1 MACQQGKKKDQEE
14 IGLEDVLRLLKMEL
28 HCNARRIWYK
38 NMQFSNLFSCSVH
51 ILGAFSPLAKIPV
64 ILFILT
70 FYDVILKLYCE
81 FVSCLNT
88 CPKPSGHDRT
98 FTSFS
103 RHVWEWFL
111 PYEISSICV
120 SKIALVIAVPL
131 AGSTKGMSESLD
143 MK

>member
-28 HCNARRIWYK
+28 HCNARRIEYK
-38 NMQFSNLFSCSVH
+38 NMQFSNLFFCSVH

-81 FVSCLNT
+81 VFSCLNT
-88 CPKPSGHDRT
+88 CPKPSGHDRA

-103 RHVWEWFL
+103 GHVWEWFH
-111 PYEISSICV
+111 PYEISSMMCLK
-120 SKIALVIAVPL
+120 SC
-131 AGSTKGMSESLD
+131 LD
-143 MK
+143 DCCAIGWLNKRNE